1 VPYRKWPQGAELF
14 HEMICLGRPLKAVEA
29 ADINMVSQI
38 VDDYPSLISAAV
50 ETVNDLQGKISRIP
64 EGKIDIPEV
73 HLPAEPKAGKQ
84 VLSKEAVALTVKVIR
99 QSAEAENF
107 NDALEIGYA
116 GFGEI
121 ACLEAAKEGISA
133 FLQRRA
139 PVFTK

>member
-1 VPYRKWPQGAELF
+1 
-14 HEMICLGRPLKAVEA
+14 
-29 ADINMVSQI
+29 MVSQI
-38 VDDYPSLISAAV
+38 VDDYPALISAAV